1 MPMTRRLLLLSG
13 LGSLVNVGAILAV
26 DRWRR
31 AGSAAGQDPVETT
44 AAVETYGPPAQTEAE
59 VIIRGFQYLPPEITL
74 KRGGKVT
81 FTNLDSTPHTATP
94 VAGAQ
99 FQGTGRLR
107 RNESKT
113 VAFEVAGIQ
122 EYFCD
127 IHPSMV
133 GRVVVVE

>member
-1 MPMTRRLLLLSG
+1 MPMTRRLMLLSG

-31 AGSAAGQDPVETT
+31 AGSVAERGPVE
-44 AAVETYGPPAQTEAE
+44 AYGPLARTEAE

-81 FTNLDSTPHTATP
+81 FINEDSTPHTATP
-94 VAGAQ
+94 LEGAQ

-107 RNESKT
+107 RNESKE
-113 VAFEVAGIQ
+113 VVFEVAGIQ

>member
-13 LGSLVNVGAILAV
+13 LGSLLNVGAILAV
-26 DRWRR
+26 DRWRQT
-31 AGSAAGQDPVETT
+31 GSGGEAEPGGAT
-44 AAVETYGPPAQTEAE
+44 AAASEAE
-59 VIIRGFQYLPPEITL
+59 VIIRGFQYLPQQLTL

-81 FTNLDSTPHTATP
+81 FTNEDSTPHTATP
-94 VAGAQ
+94 VEGAQ
-99 FQGTGRLR
+99 FEGTGRLR

-113 VAFEVAGIQ
+113 VVFEVAGIQ

-127 IHPSMV
+127 IHPSMM

>member
-1 MPMTRRLLLLSG
+1 MPMTRRLMLLSG
-13 LGSLVNVGAILAV
+13 LGSLLNVGAILAV
-26 DRWRR
+26 DRWRQ
-31 AGSAAGQDPVETT
+31 AGSVAERGSVEATS
-44 AAVETYGPPAQTEAE
+44 EAE

-81 FTNLDSTPHTATP
+81 FTNEDSTPHTATP
-94 VAGAQ
+94 LEGAQ

-107 RNESKT
+107 RNESRE
-113 VAFEVAGIQ
+113 VVFEVAGIQ